1 MKLFLKYILQHRFSI
16 IMFCVF
22 SAIFLIIF
30 SLYDLEAEAV
40 GYAIVL
46 CLSIIAIILPG
57 RYIKFRKN
65 YLARQA
71 LLDNM
76 LLTTEQLPEPA
87 SPLEGQYIEMIEQL
101 RTITYENQNRYNQE
115 RNDSIDYY
123 TAWVHQ
129 IKIPISVM
137 QMILQ
142 SEDTEAYHAL
152 SAELFR
158 IEQYIEMVLYRF
170 RLDSSANDFVFETV
184 SLDKIIRMAIRKYAP
199 LFIRKKIKIIYNG
212 TDAVVLSDEK
222 WLLFMIEQL
231 LSNAIKY
238 TKNGSVSISVTDS
251 NILTVTDTGIG
262 IAAEDLPR
270 IFEKGYTGYNGRA
283 DKKSTGLGLYLCH
296 RAADKLSHKLCAKS
310 KVGKG
315 STFYI
320 DLNTIHIQME

>member
-1 MKLFLKYILQHRFSI
+1 
-16 IMFCVF
+16 
-22 SAIFLIIF
+22 
-30 SLYDLEAEAV
+30 
-40 GYAIVL
+40 
-46 CLSIIAIILPG
+46 
-57 RYIKFRKN
+57 
-65 YLARQA
+65 
-71 LLDNM
+71 
-76 LLTTEQLPEPA
+76 
-87 SPLEGQYIEMIEQL
+87 
-101 RTITYENQNRYNQE
+101 
-115 RNDSIDYY
+115 
-123 TAWVHQ
+123 
-129 IKIPISVM
+129 M

-296 RAADKLSHKLCAKS
+296 RAADKLSHKLYVES
-310 KVGKG
+310 EVGKG